1 MSLFGP
7 ADQANNAPKFKP
19 FSDIAN
25 TGVEQYG
32 NTTTVGVFGVDAAEK
47 AITPGPAHRG
57 WVARRPGTG
66 PVVTLTVADGGT
78 GYANADTITITGGTV
93 NATANLTTN
102 SSGGITATSN
112 LRGGAGFQTTADAN
126 VEITTSGGS
135 GANIV
140 VTLGGRANR
149 VSYETLVALKITGDG
164 SDDTQFPDS

>member
-32 NTTTVGVFGVDAAEK
+32 NTSVGVFGVDAAEK
-47 AITPGPAHRG
+47 AVTPGPAHRG

-66 PVVTLTVADGGT
+66 PVASLAIGDGGT
-78 GYANADTITITGGTV
+78 DYANADTITITGGTI
-93 NATANLTTN
+93 NATANLSTN
-102 SSGGITATSN
+102 STGGIISISN
-112 LRGGAGFQTTADAN
+112 LRGGAGFENTADAN
-126 VEITTSGGS
+126 VEITTSTGS
-135 GANIV
+135 GANLV